1 MNIEKTNYIKN
12 VLEILELRS
21 CENGTLEHKNGK
33 KEKLNFNGKFFVKNL
48 DFNTVNPINS
58 THLKFNCN
66 YETYSFNVL
75 EKHTTNLLSSKISF
89 CVSTILDFWKNNVLN
104 NVYDE
109 ELNQLISKLNEIHG
123 NNVESIISDTII
135 EKWNEI
141 KKLSKQRSS
150 YNFFIK
156 FNSKMDF
163 AKTSDEKIIGKKPKS
178 KDGKDMTYFYRQVFI
193 NELFPFYKLLT
204 NSKRNTIFGI
214 PFDKKE
220 IESLKAIFQFIFK
233 DIDKE
238 DDTQYF
244 DRDKD
249 FNTRKIIVEDSSL
262 EYAGLRLLKKF
273 DKLANQID
281 NCLLKFRDYNEYDIE
296 NQMINSNF
304 TNEMFSELV
313 FDMDSS
319 SSDFEKKE
327 VRLEIISQSKFTTEA
342 LNKEL
347 NEKSIVDNTISKK
360 INYKERKSK
369 NFNYPYHRN
378 SRDEFSSFSNVFMK
392 SNSSDLMSKPILLD
406 ETLESFNTYVPLE
419 ERLRHTYILAK
430 SGSGKTSLL
439 EYLFYQDIQNR
450 EYSKI
455 FFDIMGKSTKKIMQ
469 FVNKEDL
476 LLLDFTLK
484 EGFTFKINPFNLKK
498 RKNKEISKK
507 DILFRT
513 KVIINALEKV
523 LGIEWSSNMKVIL
536 VPCIATLLRKGDSDF
551 FELQRFMDDKNNKDL
566 VFLGSLSP
574 NKGYSDFFKTQFN
587 NEKFDVT
594 KDAIATKIQALIN
607 EDETFLN
614 MVIGEDTIDLEEA
627 INTKGKTIIIKLPKE
642 ANLLARLIVEMIQ
655 EIVKKRVVDYPENEI
670 IDTHVYFDEF
680 QNYVTETLEEILSES
695 RNYKLYVTF
704 AHQTLK
710 QMPNKLE
717 DMVLSCSNIK
727 IVGQNSHQNLI
738 EMSKEIQ
745 VDIKQLKALK
755 KGEFFLKVGANEA
768 IKIKTTDKFINIE
781 IDEEKYQEHIAYQLE
796 HYYTKIEDE
805 NIIEAVADDSKI
817 LAPRKS
823 F

>member
-12 VLEILELRS
+12 VLEILELRT

-150 YNFFIK
+150 YDFFIK

-281 NCLLKFRDYNEYDIE
+281 NCLLKFRDYNEYDVE

-360 INYKERKSK
+360 TNYKERKPK

-378 SRDEFSSFSNVFMK
+378 SREEFPSFSNVFMK
-392 SNSSDLMSKPILLD
+392 PDSSDLISKTILLD
-406 ETLESFNTYVPLE
+406 ETLESFNTYIPLK
-419 ERLRHTYILAK
+419 ERLRHTYLLAK

-469 FVNKEDL
+469 FVDKKDL

-484 EGFTFKINPFNLKK
+484 EGFTFIINPFNLKSK
-498 RKNKEISKK
+498 KNKEISKK
-507 DILFRT
+507 DIAFRT

-523 LGIEWSSNMKVIL
+523 LGIEWSDNMRVVL
-536 VPCIATLLRKGDSDF
+536 VPCIATLLRKRNSNI
-551 FELQRFMDDKNNKDL
+551 FELQRLIQGEKELVDL
-566 VFLGSLSP
+566 GKKSP
-574 NKGYSDFFKTQFN
+574 NKWHREFFETQFDVVTL
-587 NEKFDVT
+587 DVT
-594 KDAIATKIQALIN
+594 KNAIVTKLQALLN

-614 MVIGEDTIDLEEA
+614 MVMGEDTIDLEEA
-627 INTKGKTIIIKLPKE
+627 INTKGKTIIINLPKE

-655 EIVKKRVVDYPENEI
+655 EIVKKRVVDYPEDEI

-717 DMVLSCSNIK
+717 DMVLSCTNIK
-727 IVGQNSHQNLI
+727 LIGQNSHQNLI

-745 VDIKQLKALK
+745 VHIKQLEALK

-768 IKIKTTDKFINIE
+768 IKIKTTDKFINME
-781 IDEEKYQEHIAYQLE
+781 IDEAKHQEHIAYQLE

-805 NIIEAVADDSKI
+805 NIIEAVSDDSKI
-817 LAPRKS
+817 LAPTKS

>member
-1 MNIEKTNYIKN
+1 MNTEKTNYIKN

-150 YNFFIK
+150 YDFFIK

-220 IESLKAIFQFIFK
+220 IEILKAIFQFIFK
-233 DIDKE
+233 NIDKE

-249 FNTRKIIVEDSSL
+249 VNTKKIIMVENLSL
-262 EYAGLRLLKKF
+262 EYSGLSLLRKF

-281 NCLLKFRDYNEYDIE
+281 NCLLKFKDYNEYDVE
-296 NQMINSNF
+296 NQIINSNF
-304 TNEMFSELV
+304 TNEIFSELI
-313 FDMDSS
+313 FDIDSS
-319 SSDFEKKE
+319 SSNFEKKE
-327 VRLEIISQSKFTTEA
+327 VRLEIISQSKFTAEA

-347 NEKSIVDNTISKK
+347 NEKSVTENIISKK

-378 SRDEFSSFSNVFMK
+378 SRDEFSSFSNGFMK
-392 SNSSDLMSKPILLD
+392 SDSPDLLSKLTILDPDNDSFHSVIPIS
-406 ETLESFNTYVPLE
+406 EK
-419 ERLRHTYILAK
+419 LRHLQIIGS
-430 SGSGKTSLL
+430 SGSGKTILTKSLA
-439 EYLFYQDIQNR
+439 YVD
-450 EYSKI
+450 SKMI
-455 FFDIMGKSTKKIMQ
+455 KSNLMIFDILDNISREFMQ
-469 FVNKEDL
+469 YVAKENL
-476 LLLDFTLK
+476 LLINLSLEDKFNLV
-484 EGFTFKINPFNLKK
+484 INPFDWGDKK
-498 RKNKEISKK
+498 IEEITEDEIESRAKA
-507 DILFRT
+507 
-513 KVIINALEKV
+513 IINAFEV
-523 LGIEWSSNMKVIL
+523 ALGIAWSINMEVVL
-536 VPCIATLLRKGDSDF
+536 VPCISTLLRKGYSDI
-551 FELQRFMDDKNNKDL
+551 FELQRFMDHERNEYL
-566 VFLGSLSP
+566 VELGKKSP
-574 NKGYSDFFKTQFN
+574 IKGHRNFFETQFCH
-587 NEKFDVT
+587 EKFDVT
-594 KDAIATKIQALIN
+594 IAAVSTKLQI
-607 EDETFLN
+607 FLN
-614 MVIGEDTIDLEEA
+614 NRSISNSMTGKSTINLEKE
-627 INTKGKTIIIKLPKE
+627 INTEGKVIIFQLPKE
-642 ANLLARLIVEMIQ
+642 ANLFTRLMVEMIQ
-655 EIVKKRVVDYPENEI
+655 EIVKKRVHLSKNER
-670 IDTHVYFDEF
+670 IDTYIYFDEF
-680 QNYVTETLEEILSES
+680 QNYITPTMEELLAES
-695 RNYKLYVTF
+695 RNFGLYARF
-704 AHQTLK
+704 IYHSMAELNKKMQT
-710 QMPNKLE
+710 MI
-717 DMVLSCSNIK
+717 LSCTNIK
-727 IVGQNSHQNLI
+727 FVGKTSHEDLKI
-738 EMSKEIQ
+738 MSKEIQ
-745 VDIKQLKALK
+745 VDVKQLEVLDV
-755 KGEFFLKVGANEA
+755 GEFFLKVGVKEA
-768 IKIKTTDKFINIE
+768 IKIKTTDKFVNIE
-781 IDEEKYQEHIAYQLE
+781 IDEEKHQEHIAYQLE

-805 NIIEAVADDSKI
+805 NIIEAIVVDSKP
-817 LAPRKS
+817 LAPTKS

>member
-12 VLEILELRS
+12 VLEILELRT

-150 YNFFIK
+150 YDFFIK

-281 NCLLKFRDYNEYDIE
+281 NCLLKFRDYNEYDVE

-360 INYKERKSK
+360 TNYKERKPK

-378 SRDEFSSFSNVFMK
+378 SREEFPSFSNVFMK
-392 SNSSDLMSKPILLD
+392 PDSSDLISKTILLD
-406 ETLESFNTYVPLE
+406 ETLESFNTYIPLK
-419 ERLRHTYILAK
+419 ERLRHTYLLAK

-469 FVNKEDL
+469 FVDKKDL

-484 EGFTFKINPFNLKK
+484 EGFTFIINPFNLKSK
-498 RKNKEISKK
+498 KNKEISKK
-507 DILFRT
+507 DIAFRT

-523 LGIEWSSNMKVIL
+523 LGIEWSDNMRVVL
-536 VPCIATLLRKGDSDF
+536 VPCIATLLRKRNSNI
-551 FELQRFMDDKNNKDL
+551 FELQRLIQGEKELVDL
-566 VFLGSLSP
+566 GKKSP
-574 NKGYSDFFKTQFN
+574 NKWHREFFETQFDVVTL
-587 NEKFDVT
+587 DVT
-594 KDAIATKIQALIN
+594 KNAIVTKLQALLN

-614 MVIGEDTIDLEEA
+614 MVMGEDTIDLEEA
-627 INTKGKTIIIKLPKE
+627 INTKGKTIIINLPKE

-655 EIVKKRVVDYPENEI
+655 EIVKKRVVDYPEDEI

-717 DMVLSCSNIK
+717 DMVLSCTNIK
-727 IVGQNSHQNLI
+727 IIGQNSHQNLI

-745 VDIKQLKALK
+745 VHIKQLEALK

-768 IKIKTTDKFINIE
+768 IKIKTTDKFINME
-781 IDEEKYQEHIAYQLE
+781 IDEAKHQEHIAYQLE

-805 NIIEAVADDSKI
+805 NIIEAVSDDSKI
-817 LAPRKS
+817 LAPTKS

>member
-1 MNIEKTNYIKN
+1 MNTEKTNYIKN

-48 DFNTVNPINS
+48 DFNTTNPINS
-58 THLKFNCN
+58 IPLKFNCD

-75 EKHTTNLLSSKISF
+75 EKHTTNLLSSRISF
-89 CVSTILDFWKNNVLN
+89 CLSTTLDFWKNNILN
-104 NVYDE
+104 HVYDE
-109 ELNQLISKLNEIHG
+109 ELNQLISKLNGIHG

-135 EKWNEI
+135 EKWNEV

-163 AKTSDEKIIGKKPKS
+163 AKTTDEKIIGKKPKS
-178 KDGKDMTYFYRQVFI
+178 KDGEDMIYVYRQVFI

-204 NSKRNTIFGI
+204 NSKSNTIFGI
-214 PFDKKE
+214 TFDKKE

-249 FNTRKIIVEDSSL
+249 VNTKKIIMVENLSL
-262 EYAGLRLLKKF
+262 EYSGLSLLRKF

-281 NCLLKFRDYNEYDIE
+281 NCLLKFKDYNEYDVE

-327 VRLEIISQSKFTTEA
+327 VRLEIISQSKFTAEA

-347 NEKSIVDNTISKK
+347 NEKSVTENIISKK
-360 INYKERKSK
+360 INYKERKAK

-378 SRDEFSSFSNVFMK
+378 SREEFPSFSNVLMK
-392 SNSSDLMSKPILLD
+392 SDSSNLISETILLN

-419 ERLRHTYILAK
+419 ERLRHTYILAG

-450 EYSKI
+450 LCSKI
-455 FFDIMGKSTKKIMQ
+455 FFDIMGKSAKRIMQ
-469 FVNKEDL
+469 SVDKKDL

-484 EGFTFKINPFNLKK
+484 EGFTFKINPFNLKS

-507 DILFRT
+507 DIAFRT
-513 KVIINALEKV
+513 KIIINALEKV
-523 LGIEWSSNMKVIL
+523 LGIEWSTNMKVVL
-536 VPCIATLLRKGDSDF
+536 VPCIATLLRKGNSNI
-551 FELQRFMDDKNNKDL
+551 FELQRLIQGEKELVDL
-566 VFLGSLSP
+566 GKKSP
-574 NKGYSDFFKTQFN
+574 NKWHREFFETQFDD
-587 NEKFDVT
+587 EKLDVT
-594 KDAIATKIQALIN
+594 KDAITTKIQALIN

-614 MVIGEDTIDLEEA
+614 MVMGEDTIDLEEA

-655 EIVKKRVVDYPENEI
+655 EIVKKRVVDYPEDEI

-680 QNYVTETLEEILSES
+680 QNYVTETLEEILTES

-704 AHQTLK
+704 AHQTLR
-710 QMPNKLE
+710 QIGDKLE
-717 DMVLSCSNIK
+717 DMVLSCTNIQL
-727 IVGQNSHQNLI
+727 IGQNSHKNLI
-738 EMSKEIQ
+738 KMSKEIQ
-745 VDIKQLKALK
+745 VDIKQLEALK
-755 KGEFFLKVGANEA
+755 QGEFFLKVGANEA
-768 IKIKTTDKFINIE
+768 IKIKTTDKFINME
-781 IDEEKYQEHIAYQLE
+781 IDEAKHQEHIEYQLE

-805 NIIEAVADDSKI
+805 NIIEATVVDSKI
-817 LAPRKS
+817 LAPTKS

>member
-12 VLEILELRS
+12 VLEILELRT

-123 NNVESIISDTII
+123 NDVESIISDIII
-135 EKWNEI
+135 EKWNEV
-141 KKLSKQRSS
+141 KKLSKQRAS
-150 YNFFIK
+150 YDFFIK

-281 NCLLKFRDYNEYDIE
+281 NCLLKFRDYNEYDVE

-360 INYKERKSK
+360 TNYKERKPK

-378 SRDEFSSFSNVFMK
+378 SREEFPSFSNGFMK
-392 SNSSDLMSKPILLD
+392 SNSSDLISKTILLD
-406 ETLESFNTYVPLE
+406 ETLESFNTYIPLK
-419 ERLRHTYILAK
+419 ERLRHTYLLAK

-469 FVNKEDL
+469 FVDKKDL
-476 LLLDFTLK
+476 LLLDL
-484 EGFTFKINPFNLKK
+484 
-498 RKNKEISKK
+498 
-507 DILFRT
+507 
-513 KVIINALEKV
+513 
-523 LGIEWSSNMKVIL
+523 
-536 VPCIATLLRKGDSDF
+536 
-551 FELQRFMDDKNNKDL
+551 
-566 VFLGSLSP
+566 
-574 NKGYSDFFKTQFN
+574 
-587 NEKFDVT
+587 
-594 KDAIATKIQALIN
+594 
-607 EDETFLN
+607 
-614 MVIGEDTIDLEEA
+614 
-627 INTKGKTIIIKLPKE
+627 
-642 ANLLARLIVEMIQ
+642 
-655 EIVKKRVVDYPENEI
+655 
-670 IDTHVYFDEF
+670 H
-680 QNYVTETLEEILSES
+680 
-695 RNYKLYVTF
+695 
-704 AHQTLK
+704 
-710 QMPNKLE
+710 
-717 DMVLSCSNIK
+717 
-727 IVGQNSHQNLI
+727 
-738 EMSKEIQ
+738 
-745 VDIKQLKALK
+745 
-755 KGEFFLKVGANEA
+755 
-768 IKIKTTDKFINIE
+768 
-781 IDEEKYQEHIAYQLE
+781 
-796 HYYTKIEDE
+796 
-805 NIIEAVADDSKI
+805 
-817 LAPRKS
+817 
-823 F
+823 

>member
-150 YNFFIK
+150 YDFFIK

-281 NCLLKFRDYNEYDIE
+281 NCLLKFRDYNEYDVE

-327 VRLEIISQSKFTTEA
+327 VRLEIISQSKFTAEA

-360 INYKERKSK
+360 TNYKERKSK

-392 SNSSDLMSKPILLD
+392 PDSSDLISKTILLD

-430 SGSGKTSLL
+430 SGSGKTSLF

-469 FVNKEDL
+469 FVDKKDL

-484 EGFTFKINPFNLKK
+484 EGFTFIINPFNLKSK
-498 RKNKEISKK
+498 KNKEISKK
-507 DILFRT
+507 DIAFRT

-523 LGIEWSSNMKVIL
+523 LGIEWSDNMRVVL
-536 VPCIATLLRKGDSDF
+536 VPCIATLLRKRNSNI
-551 FELQRFMDDKNNKDL
+551 FELQRLIQGEKELVDLGKKSSNKWHRE
-566 VFLGSLSP
+566 
-574 NKGYSDFFKTQFN
+574 FFETQFDVVTL
-587 NEKFDVT
+587 DVT
-594 KDAIATKIQALIN
+594 KNAIVTKLQALLN

-614 MVIGEDTIDLEEA
+614 MVMGEDTIDLEEA
-627 INTKGKTIIIKLPKE
+627 INTKGKTIIINLPKE

-655 EIVKKRVVDYPENEI
+655 EIVKKRVVDYPEDEI

-717 DMVLSCSNIK
+717 DMVLSCTNIK
-727 IVGQNSHQNLI
+727 LIGQNSHQNLI

-745 VDIKQLKALK
+745 VHIKQLEALK

-768 IKIKTTDKFINIE
+768 IKIKTTDKFINME
-781 IDEEKYQEHIAYQLE
+781 IDEAKHQEHIAYQLE

-805 NIIEAVADDSKI
+805 NIIEAVSDDSKI
-817 LAPRKS
+817 LAPTKS